1 MLVLNTRYI
10 AVLYITWR
18 VIKLEKCQS
27 PRNHKRCDIP
37 DEVKALWDVAGTCQ
51 FLHQIWHLRG
61 LHNMDALKGN
71 INWFYSIHSNNI
83 IVRCE
88 SLLTAFFH
96 VMQRVYWS
104 CICYGTCGILYYK
117 NFVAWKKGRLL
128 CRHWW
133 KLS

>member
-1 MLVLNTRYI
+1 MSLVGAWSNPMKPEGYMIDLVTPRPKLSPRNILAWNMWIMYFVNTYIYMENIFKDCWYLINTRYI

-71 INWFYSIHSNNI
+71 INWFYSI
-83 IVRCE
+83 
-88 SLLTAFFH
+88 
-96 VMQRVYWS
+96 QW
-104 CICYGTCGILYYK
+104 
-117 NFVAWKKGRLL
+117 
-128 CRHWW
+128 
-133 KLS
+133 